1 MNIVEGTMGLGGAGI
16 VRGVGSQ
23 VSGLSIGDR
32 VVIEGKYLY
41 STFAKAKATHCFRI
55 PDELSFE
62 DAATMASVY
71 VTVIYSLFDLARLEA
86 GQVSRHR
93 NAELSVCTNVILT
106 RSPPVE
112 HLDSFSLWCHWVG
125 GHPDQPNGGGRDI
138 CLGGQRRKGPA
149 PHEHFWYSSKS
160 DLLLPGLEF
169 PPPSHEGNWWKRS

>member
-32 VVIEGKYLY
+32 VVIESKHLY
-41 STFAKAKATHCFRI
+41 STFAKANASHCFKI

-71 VTVIYSLFDLARLEA
+71 VTVIYSLFNLARLEA
-86 GQVSRHR
+86 GQVSRHGT
-93 NAELSVCTNVILT
+93 LSPSVYECPTYQRVLL
-106 RSPPVE
+106 SE
-112 HLDSFSLWCHWVG
+112 HLDPFGLWCHWVG
-125 GHPDQPNGGGRDI
+125 GNPDQPDGGSRDI
-138 CLGGQRRKGPA
+138 CLGGQRRKGPT
-149 PHEHFWYSSKS
+149 PHEHIWYSSKS

-169 PPPSHEGNWWKRS
+169 PPPPYEGNWWKGS